1 MKGTYSNYFKEEK
14 KNTREIQQ
22 LMKNVECTQFQ

>member
-1 MKGTYSNYFKEEK
+1 MKGTYSNYFKGEK
-14 KNTREIQQ
+14 KNIREIQQ

>member
-1 MKGTYSNYFKEEK
+1 MKGTYSNYFKEGK
-14 KNTREIQQ
+14 KIIREIQQ

>member
-1 MKGTYSNYFKEEK
+1 MKGTYSNYFKGEK
-14 KNTREIQQ
+14 KIIREIQQ